1 MLFGAGTKR
10 LIDVKDPKI
19 ATLPIRDEN
28 ELYRISEISRAL
40 DADEKVLMVTQSKMR
55 LVGLLF
61 TYYVIYVTD
70 KRLIVR
76 DISLYGLKER
86 TTGIPYSTIAEVSY
100 KEGLFSSSIKL
111 RMSRIQGDSA
121 LPPQDQYDNT
131 EHRIDCVI
139 EHIPKDKAHDLVK
152 IVRAMIN
159 RLEFM
164 HIENRSYSDVNEQHI
179 GTSFS
184 STNSPADELL
194 KIARLKSEGVINEQ
208 EFLRLK
214 QTIIDRIH

>member
-10 LIDVKDPKI
+10 LIDLKDPKI
-19 ATLPIRDEN
+19 SALPIKDEN

-40 DADEKVLMVTQSKMR
+40 DVDEKVLLVTQSKMR
-55 LVGLLF
+55 LAGLPF
-61 TYYVIYVTD
+61 TYYVIYATD
-70 KRLIVR
+70 RRLIVR
-76 DISLYGLKER
+76 DITLYGLKER
-86 TTGIPYSTIAEVSY
+86 TTGIPYSKIAEVSH

-111 RMSRIQGDSA
+111 TMSRIQGDSA
-121 LPPQDQYDNT
+121 LPPQDQHDNT
-131 EHRIDCVI
+131 EGRVDCII

-159 RLEFM
+159 KMEFTDT
-164 HIENRSYSDVNEQHI
+164 EDRSFSDVTEQHI
-179 GTSFS
+179 GALIS

-194 KIARLKSEGVINEQ
+194 KIARLKSEGVINEK

-214 QTIIDRIH
+214 QTIMDRIH

>member
-1 MLFGAGTKR
+1 VLFGAGTKR
-10 LIDVKDPKI
+10 LIDVKDSKI
-19 ATLPIRDEN
+19 ATLPIKDEN

-40 DADEKVLMVTQSKMR
+40 DADEKVLLVTQSKMR
-55 LVGLLF
+55 LVGLPF
-61 TYYVIYVTD
+61 TYYVIYATD

-86 TTGIPYSTIAEVSY
+86 TTGIPYSTIAEVSH

-131 EHRIDCVI
+131 EHRIDCII

-159 RLEFM
+159 RLYM
-164 HIENRSYSDVNEQHI
+164 HIENRSPSDVNEQHI
-179 GTSFS
+179 GASFS